1 MNIMKPTAAVVLFGV
16 LGAVPLAGSATNGTD
31 TCERNCGNIAVEH
44 MRRTNTR
51 TEERTETMTEEGG
64 STSTT
69 TTKTSTVVPESPAS
83 AVYDAYGKCIAKC
96 RD

>member
-1 MNIMKPTAAVVLFGV
+1 MNVMKPTAAVVLLGV
-16 LGAVPLAGSATNGTD
+16 LGAVPLAGSAADDTD

-51 TEERTETMTEEGG
+51 TEERTETSAEEGG
-64 STSTT
+64 STSTVKT
-69 TTKTSTVVPESPAS
+69 TTVVPESSAS